1 MTSLNIIPATTM
13 EECFEYRHKKF
24 DQNSQRVRSNSLSSS
39 QADYECIKVDIER
52 LNNNTSATL
61 STSSNNI
68 SYLAKESSLK
78 RTHIALNSEEH
89 NYASSFL
96 PEAKRSRATSFG
108 SSSTYSQVFS
118 PLAITRQ
125 TSTPFIKAAN
135 ISDAPNYNSVV
146 IPEANRP
153 RSSSFGSTSSTYS
166 QAYTPKA
173 STSRLHTTTPLTTS
187 ASSAI
192 PPPVAIL
199 PKISDDT
206 LRSICKY
213 HGNMVRKFP
222 KKERS
227 AKDQE
232 RRDKNTIACRMSR
245 RVKKLEH
252 IAIEEQYKEF
262 SQQTFN
268 IIEQSMRATAY
279 LHELMQL
286 TSNQQ
291 LKGVECQTSEK
302 LTKTPAKKPFTI
314 DFLVGNVKSI

>member
-1 MTSLNIIPATTM
+1 MSTLNIIPATTM

-24 DQNSQRVRSNSLSSS
+24 DQSSQRVRSNSLSSS
-39 QADYECIKVDIER
+39 QGDYECVKVEIER
-52 LNNNTSATL
+52 LNDNATATS
-61 STSSNNI
+61 STSSYNI
-68 SYLAKESSLK
+68 NYLANESSLK
-78 RTHIALNSEEH
+78 RTHTNLNSEEH
-89 NYASSFL
+89 NYDSGFT
-96 PEAKRSRATSFG
+96 PEAKRPRVTSFG

-118 PLAITRQ
+118 PLAIKRQ
-125 TSTPFIKAAN
+125 TSTPLNKPSN
-135 ISDAPNYNSVV
+135 T
-146 IPEANRP
+146 
-153 RSSSFGSTSSTYS
+153 SSS
-166 QAYTPKA
+166 
-173 STSRLHTTTPLTTS
+173 
-187 ASSAI
+187 I
-192 PPPVAIL
+192 PPPAAIL

-206 LRSICKY
+206 LRNICKY

-262 SQQTFN
+262 SQQTFD

-286 TSNQQ
+286 TSCQQ
-291 LKGVECQTSEK
+291 LKGVEETLK
-302 LTKTPAKKPFTI
+302 TKTVTGAPQKKPFTI
-314 DFLVGNVKSI
+314 AFLAGNEE

>member
-96 PEAKRSRATSFG
+96 PEAKRS
-108 SSSTYSQVFS
+108 
-118 PLAITRQ
+118 PITRQ

-213 HGNMVRKFP
+213 HGNM
-222 KKERS
+222 
-227 AKDQE
+227 
-232 RRDKNTIACRMSR
+232 NTIACRMSR

-291 LKGVECQTSEK
+291 LKGVECQTSENFVI

>member
-1 MTSLNIIPATTM
+1 MSTLNIIPATTM

-24 DQNSQRVRSNSLSSS
+24 DQSSQRVRSNSLSSS
-39 QADYECIKVDIER
+39 QGDYECIKVEIER
-52 LNNNTSATL
+52 LNDNTTATS
-61 STSSNNI
+61 STSSYNINN
-68 SYLAKESSLK
+68 LANESNLK
-78 RTHIALNSEEH
+78 RTHTALNSGEH
-89 NYASSFL
+89 NYDSGFI
-96 PEAKRSRATSFG
+96 PEAKRPRTTSFG

-118 PLAITRQ
+118 PLAIKRQ
-125 TSTPFIKAAN
+125 TSTPLTKPSN
-135 ISDAPNYNSVV
+135 
-146 IPEANRP
+146 NRILIYP
-153 RSSSFGSTSSTYS
+153 STSSHFT
-166 QAYTPKA
+166 Q
-173 STSRLHTTTPLTTS
+173 
-187 ASSAI
+187 
-192 PPPVAIL
+192 
-199 PKISDDT
+199 ISDDT

-262 SQQTFN
+262 SQQTFD

-286 TSNQQ
+286 TSSQH
-291 LKGVECQTSEK
+291 LKEVEPQTSAM
-302 LTKTPAKKPFTI
+302 LTHTPPKKPFTI
-314 DFLVGNVKSI
+314 DFLVGNEKSI